1 LKAMENQDKNIDKH
15 FRKLAEEQKT
25 KSFPNMDKVWDNI
38 EQKLDKKDK
47 KKAFPFWKYAG
58 IAAALLVFVTLGINF
73 LKQTNPEE
81 LPLKSNQRK
90 VIDEKRRTKILEKE
104 LENQEDMYA
113 YEEVNSVE
121 KVVVQDKSR
130 FSESVIKKH
139 DKTEKEAV
147 TRQEDFND
155 HKHSGQES
163 R

>member
-1 LKAMENQDKNIDKH
+1 QDKNIDKH

-81 LPLKSNQRK
+81 LPLNSNQRI
-90 VIDEKRRTKILEKE
+90 VITKSKKILEKE
-104 LENQEDMYA
+104 LEKQEDIYA

-121 KVVVQDKSR
+121 KEVVKNKPR
-130 FSESVIKKH
+130 FSEPVIKKD
-139 DKTEKEAV
+139 DKTEKETV
-147 TRQEDFND
+147 TKQEDFND
-155 HKHSGQES
+155 DKHSGQES
-163 R
+163 RE